1 MAAETTVARENKA
14 NPINARRLSYVE
26 RRALSLLSISDSK
39 YKDASKVTVR
49 ATPKGNWRLY
59 YDGKDTGMTVGHRE
73 FDSESLERA
82 GILDRR

>member
-1 MAAETTVARENKA
+1 MAAETTIARENKA

-39 YKDASKVTVR
+39 YKDASKITVR

-59 YDGKDTGMTVGHRE
+59 YDDKDTGMTVGHRE